1 MIFSSPQF
9 LFLFLPLALAG
20 FWLLPTKRKKAWLIL
35 LSFVF
40 YSIWHWQ
47 HLGLLLI
54 SVFGNYALSGTLSRT
69 TKINRHL
76 VLVGGISLNLLLLA
90 VFKYTGFFLDNIRPL
105 LGIAWRPEIILP
117 LAISFFTF
125 TQIAYLVDVYRDRR
139 THCGL
144 SDYVFFVIFFPHLI
158 AGPIVRHWEIVP
170 QTRSPAWRVSWETMA
185 PGLAM
190 LVFGLLKK
198 TLLADPLGGYVE
210 IIYGAAEA
218 GKVLNSF
225 DAWAGTLAFG
235 LQIYFDFSGY
245 SDMAIGLALMFGLR
259 FPVNFDSPYRA
270 DSIAEFWRRWHISL
284 TRFLRDYLYIPLGG
298 NRQGLARQCLN
309 ILVTMLLSGL
319 WHGAGWMFL
328 FWGALHGVF
337 LVMHRGWSRVKEA
350 VGWTGGHWWGK
361 ATGQVLTLL
370 AVAVAW
376 VFFRSSSFPA
386 ACGVIEAMFGLQGP
400 YISDRVT
407 DPNGPFGMFWRILG
421 LRFIPGSLEGLDRG
435 AYTELSKLFLAGTM
449 LALFF
454 PNTQQLLR
462 RWRPVLGQISA
473 ATWELPLSGWSGF
486 LLGIGFWLVLR
497 TFFTARPNPFIYFNF

>member
-1 MIFSSPQF
+1 VIFSSPQF

-20 FWLLPTKRKKAWLIL
+20 FCLLPSVGKKLWLIL

-40 YSIWHWQ
+40 YAFWHWQ
-47 HLGLLLI
+47 HLALLLASI
-54 SVFGNYALSGTLSRT
+54 LGNYSLAEIISKDT
-69 TKINRHL
+69 TKSPRV
-76 VLVGGISLNLLLLA
+76 VLAGGIVLNLLLLGI
-90 VFKYTGFFLDNIRPL
+90 FKYAGFFAENIRPF

-139 THCGL
+139 AHCGL

-170 QTRSPAWRVSWETMA
+170 QIRSPAWRVSWETMA

-218 GKVLNSF
+218 GRVLNSF

-350 VGWTGGHWWGK
+350 VGWTGGRWWGR

-376 VFFRSSSFPA
+376 VFFRSTSFPA
-386 ACGVIEAMFGLQGP
+386 AYGVLKAMFGLEGP

-407 DPNGPFGMFWRILG
+407 DPNGPFGKIWQILG
-421 LRFIPGSLEGLDRG
+421 LRFVADSLNGLDRG
-435 AYTELSKLFLAGTM
+435 SYTELSKLLLAGTA
-449 LALFF
+449 LVLFF

-462 RWRPVLGQISA
+462 RWRPVLGQIRA
-473 ATWELPLSGWSGF
+473 AAWELPLSGWSGF